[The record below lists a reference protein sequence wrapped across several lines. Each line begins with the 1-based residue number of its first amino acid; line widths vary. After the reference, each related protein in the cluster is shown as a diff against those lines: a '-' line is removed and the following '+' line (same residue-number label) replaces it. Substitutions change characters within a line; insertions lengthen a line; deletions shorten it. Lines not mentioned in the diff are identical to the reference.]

1 MIRNLLIA
9 PLNILC
15 SKTLL
20 KNHDL
25 EIDKNLSKKTKK
37 TALLLM
43 AYGFYESNLQYQKI
57 V

>member
-15 SKTLL
+15 SQTLL